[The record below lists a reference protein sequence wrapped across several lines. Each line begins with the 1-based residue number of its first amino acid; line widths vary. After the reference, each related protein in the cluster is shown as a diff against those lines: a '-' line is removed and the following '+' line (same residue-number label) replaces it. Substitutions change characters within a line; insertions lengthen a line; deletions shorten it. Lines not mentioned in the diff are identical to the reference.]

1 MFYDRIIEDESKYID
16 TIILAIDFYE
26 KELKDAQKE
35 VEITGKLEKNSASLP
50 GIMAYRYNQ
59 LQDIEAILKYVN
71 LVYDRERF
79 KEFKKYIQGNKIMST
94 RDAEKMA
101 DGAPILYDIAL
112 IINQVSLVR
121 NKYLGITKGLDCK
134 NWQLSSLIKLKTAGF
149 EDHEIDY

>member
-1 MFYDRIIEDESKYID
+1 MFYERIIENEDKYVD
-16 TIILAIDFYE
+16 TIILAIDYYE
-26 KELKDAQKE
+26 KELKEAQKE
-35 VEITGKLEKNSASLP
+35 VEISGKIEKNSAMLP
-50 GIMAYRYNQ
+50 GIMSHRYNQ

-71 LVYDRERF
+71 LIFDREKY
-79 KEFKKYIQGNKIMST
+79 KEFKKYMTGNKIMST

-101 DGAPILYDIAL
+101 EGSLILYDISLL
-112 IINQVSLVR
+112 INHVSLIR